1 MPPVETLVA
10 FAVTAFL
17 LIVVPGPSVLFV
29 VSRGVAL
36 GRRAA
41 LATVVGN
48 GAGVFVQVLAVAA
61 GLGVVVE
68 RSVVVFTA
76 VKLLGAAYLVF
87 LGMQAV
93 RHRRALSQVL
103 DAAGTLQPTRSLFT
117 DGFVVGLANPKA
129 IVFFAAILP
138 QFVVPG
144 GAPAAVQMA
153 VLGLLFVGIAL
164 CSDGAWGLL
173 AGTARTWFARSP
185 RRLEVLGGAGGLV
198 MVGLGL
204 RLAVSGRGD

>member
-41 LATVVGN
+41 LATVAGN
-48 GAGVFVQVLAVAA
+48 AAGVYVQVLAVAA

-87 LGMQAV
+87 LGVQAV

-103 DAAGTLQPTRSLFT
+103 DAAGTVRPTRSLFT

-153 VLGLLFVGIAL
+153 VLGLLFVAIAL